1 MRLSTKLVLSFA
13 GIICVILAM
22 SGSSIF
28 STLKM
33 NDSFKDVENSYFP
46 ALSSVD
52 DMHLNFWAVRSNLSA
67 MLLARKTS
75 AAAAYDA
82 KITESL
88 RNIAEQRKN
97 YLSSIGEFSAQ
108 DRAKVT
114 GLLDEVDNIS
124 SQMGLVRKQIT
135 ALVGQG
141 QFDAAYAQ
149 FDTGYRPLFRKLAP
163 AYAALADM
171 TTKSSEKGLRQAAA
185 LGDMTKNMGLALC
198 LAAIAVS
205 VIITWLLT
213 RSVTRQLGKDP
224 GELDAIAKRVVAGD
238 YAIDDGSARR
248 GVYDSIVAMV
258 AALKGHIEAAD
269 KESKKAR
276 EHAEKAT
283 EAMGDRPK
291 PRESRPARSQR
302 PCSEP
307 PSAWKKWRMWS
318 APPQRSFQPR

>member
-46 ALSSVD
+46 ALGSVD
-52 DMHLNFWAVRSNLSA
+52 DMHRNFWAVRSNLSA
-67 MLLARKTS
+67 MLLARETS

-97 YLSSIGEFSAQ
+97 YLSSIGVFSAQ
-108 DRAKVT
+108 DRAKAT
-114 GLLDEVDNIS
+114 GLLDEVDKLS

-171 TTKSSEKGLRQAAA
+171 R
-185 LGDMTKNMGLALC
+185 
-198 LAAIAVS
+198 
-205 VIITWLLT
+205 
-213 RSVTRQLGKDP
+213 
-224 GELDAIAKRVVAGD
+224 
-238 YAIDDGSARR
+238 
-248 GVYDSIVAMV
+248 
-258 AALKGHIEAAD
+258 
-269 KESKKAR
+269 
-276 EHAEKAT
+276 
-283 EAMGDRPK
+283 
-291 PRESRPARSQR
+291 
-302 PCSEP
+302 
-307 PSAWKKWRMWS
+307 
-318 APPQRSFQPR
+318 RSFLWSCG